1 LCVLYKIK
9 MNAILNSLYIFIANL
24 MKTLTTKEVARLC
37 RVSDATVKRW
47 EESGLILSE
56 RTNGGHRRFRA
67 DEVCRFQREQN
78 LGVKVTHGDE
88 SVLRATARR
97 RENKNHSTCS
107 LFQALIAGCEE
118 EAANFLLA
126 KYLQGETL
134 AQIFDKFLAPAMR
147 KIGELWYIGE
157 ISVAQEHIATRA
169 AMNAM
174 YKLRSV
180 LSVTKERK
188 GFIMC
193 CGIEGDFHE
202 LSPYLVQIIFE
213 HLGWEVVNFGANTP
227 LYSIC
232 DEILHHSPETICISA
247 TTILDIERTT
257 RDYQD
262 FRNRISKLKIPMIIG
277 GLAFADE
284 RIRQRFPAELYGTS
298 FTQVVEF
305 AKNLVK
311 K

>member
-1 LCVLYKIK
+1 
-9 MNAILNSLYIFIANL
+9 

-67 DEVCRFQREQN
+67 DEIYRFQSSQN
-78 LGVKVTHGDE
+78 LGLKVSHGDE
-88 SVLRATARR
+88 SVVSATTRR
-97 RENKNHSTCS
+97 RENKSHSTCS
-107 LFQALIAGCEE
+107 FFQALIAGCEE
-118 EAANFLLA
+118 EAANLLLS
-126 KYLQGETL
+126 KHLKGESL
-134 AQIFDKFLAPAMR
+134 AHIFDSLLAPAMG

-174 YKLRSV
+174 YKLRSTLAV
-180 LSVTKERK
+180 SKERK
-188 GFIMC
+188 GLVMC

-202 LSPYLVQIIFE
+202 LSPYLVQIVFE
-213 HLGWEVVNFGANTP
+213 NLGWEVINFGANTP

-232 DEILHHSPETICISA
+232 DEILQHSPETVCISA

-257 RDYQD
+257 RDYKD
-262 FRNRISKLKIPMIIG
+262 FRNKISKLKIPTIIG

-305 AKNLVK
+305 AKSLIK

>member
-1 LCVLYKIK
+1 
-9 MNAILNSLYIFIANL
+9 MNTSLINLFIFITNL

-67 DEVCRFQREQN
+67 DEICRFQSSQN
-78 LGVKVTHGDE
+78 LGLKVSHGDE
-88 SVLRATARR
+88 SVLSATARR
-97 RENKNHSTCS
+97 RENKSHSTCS
-107 LFQALIAGCEE
+107 LFQALIAGRED
-118 EAANFLLA
+118 EAANLLLS
-126 KYLQGETL
+126 KHLKGESL
-134 AQIFDKFLAPAMR
+134 AQIFDMLLAPAMR

-169 AMNAM
+169 AMSAM

-180 LSVTKERK
+180 LPVTKERK

-247 TTILDIERTT
+247 TTMPDIERTT

-262 FRNRISKLKIPMIIG
+262 FRNRISKLKIPTVIG